1 MNELRKLNR
10 DLKLEVKI
18 VAKDDKL
25 MGNQITIDYLDKD
38 FQLVKNKEDL
48 ELAQVY
54 FNFNIEI
61 EEDSNLTVGSLVNLI
76 DDIPDDKIEF
86 MFDDGN
92 DNWSVT
98 KHEVEIYQ
106 NKAILSI
113 FVDIEKINTLPVF
126 SAAVDFL
133 NYESTDEVT
142 DFIYEDFKDEIYRY
156 LNCKAKGDFY
166 FIISAEN
173 NDNDIKSWENAMDN
187 TSCFIE
193 SKVLQMPYKKQ
204 IDFIIENYDADFE
217 VV

>member
-76 DDIPDDKIEF
+76 DDIPDDKIELCL
-86 MFDDGN
+86 MMEMITG
-92 DNWSVT
+92 
-98 KHEVEIYQ
+98 
-106 NKAILSI
+106 A
-113 FVDIEKINTLPVF
+113 
-126 SAAVDFL
+126 
-133 NYESTDEVT
+133 
-142 DFIYEDFKDEIYRY
+142 
-156 LNCKAKGDFY
+156 
-166 FIISAEN
+166 
-173 NDNDIKSWENAMDN
+173 
-187 TSCFIE
+187 
-193 SKVLQMPYKKQ
+193 
-204 IDFIIENYDADFE
+204 
-217 VV
+217 